1 MQQRNLLLLLLL
13 RAVTQ
18 CVSPSV
24 TLVVYSRFDSVLQ
37 CQPVDFL
44 LLLLRLHNQ
53 PAVII
58 ITDHFVCED
67 ERASRAEPTAVVSV
81 RVLISFAGELAIDD
95 AITVGYD
102 NDNDSARS
110 TWAAIRDAGQKE
122 KEKKRKAEGPHISRS
137 IHLWLLLL
145 PVRPSQKA

>member
-1 MQQRNLLLLLLL
+1 LILYYSASRSIFFFFFFVYTINPPSSSL
-13 RAVTQ
+13 RTIL
-18 CVSPSV
+18 CVRTS
-24 TLVVYSRFDSVLQ
+24 
-37 CQPVDFL
+37 
-44 LLLLRLHNQ
+44 
-53 PAVII
+53 A
-58 ITDHFVCED
+58 
-67 ERASRAEPTAVVSV
+67 RAEPTAVVSV

>member
-1 MQQRNLLLLLLL
+1 MEIVAPIKKNSTCRSVVVAAVRQGTGQIIERLSRQVQLGISPTKLFQPFQNIRNTFRSAVQQRNLLLLL

-44 LLLLRLHNQ
+44 LLLRLHNQ

-67 ERASRAEPTAVVSV
+67 ERASRANSCCVCACVDFFC
-81 RVLISFAGELAIDD
+81 RRIGD
-95 AITVGYD
+95 
-102 NDNDSARS
+102 R
-110 TWAAIRDAGQKE
+110 
-122 KEKKRKAEGPHISRS
+122 
-137 IHLWLLLL
+137 
-145 PVRPSQKA
+145 